1 MLTAKRRALLFSAAS
16 VRNAYALASRQAVVG
31 QIEVHSCINIYN
43 FRQQIRDRF
52 VSWKSHL
59 RTTIR
64 RVEETVGFVVFPKC
78 FVVFPKCCLRGLS
91 GACRVAVRYEKT
103 PEQARDNRQSAP
115 VQCKDNTFFAKIQI
129 ADFRVNIS
137 NTPAHAPHRKHLCAH
152 SDTGP
157 RPPSPFWGSQGPSL
171 PFLSPCLQI
180 PPYPATPPPLPPC
193 SPAEACPPVPPPV
206 TPP

>member
-1 MLTAKRRALLFSAAS
+1 MENTKQGRQTFLRLSRTVAYILQSYKNMLTAKRRALLFSAAS

-103 PEQARDNRQSAP
+103 PEQARDNRRSAP
-115 VQCKDNTFFAKIQI
+115 MLTQ
-129 ADFRVNIS
+129 R
-137 NTPAHAPHRKHLCAH
+137 
-152 SDTGP
+152 
-157 RPPSPFWGSQGPSL
+157 
-171 PFLSPCLQI
+171 
-180 PPYPATPPPLPPC
+180 
-193 SPAEACPPVPPPV
+193 
-206 TPP
+206 

>member
-52 VSWKSHL
+52 VLWESHL

-78 FVVFPKCCLRGLS
+78 FVVFPKCCLRAS
-91 GACRVAVRYEKT
+91 FDACRVIVHYVK
-103 PEQARDNRQSAP
+103 NRSRPAITAGLLR
-115 VQCKDNTFFAKIQI
+115 CLHKDNTFFAEIQI
-129 ADFRVNIS
+129 ARFRVNIS
-137 NTPAHAPHRKHLCAH
+137 RTASVARYGRRAVGG
-152 SDTGP
+152 GP
-157 RPPSPFWGSQGPSL
+157 RLVGIALFVLYDWSCRANIWRKSWIS
-171 PFLSPCLQI
+171 
-180 PPYPATPPPLPPC
+180 
-193 SPAEACPPVPPPV
+193 
-206 TPP
+206 

>member
-1 MLTAKRRALLFSAAS
+1 MLTAKRHALLFSAAS

-59 RTTIR
+59 LTTIR

-91 GACRVAVRYEKT
+91 DACRVIVRYVKT
-103 PEQARDNRQSAP
+103 PEQARVNRRSAP
-115 VQCKDNTFFAKIQI
+115 MLCKDNTFFAEIQI
-129 ADFRVNIS
+129 ARFRVNIS
-137 NTPAHAPHRKHLCAH
+137 RTASVARYGRRAVGGSPRLVGIALFVLYDWSCRANIWRK
-152 SDTGP
+152 SWI
-157 RPPSPFWGSQGPSL
+157 S
-171 PFLSPCLQI
+171 
-180 PPYPATPPPLPPC
+180 
-193 SPAEACPPVPPPV
+193 
-206 TPP
+206 